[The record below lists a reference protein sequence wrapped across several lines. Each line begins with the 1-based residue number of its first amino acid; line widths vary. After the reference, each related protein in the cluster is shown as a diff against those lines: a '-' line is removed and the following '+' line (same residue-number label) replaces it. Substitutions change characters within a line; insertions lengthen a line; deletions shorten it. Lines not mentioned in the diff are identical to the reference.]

1 MSACWHE
8 RGNVDAHFH
17 PSISAGPLTAH
28 DLDDVDFSSDF
39 DVIERVTD
47 ADVHAPARPHA
58 CVPSP
63 ASSAP
68 VLASSQLPDS
78 RSISQRMLRLL
89 QRHRGKKGHAA
100 AALRSP
106 LAAGAIEQSADDA
119 MEDSEEDFAAQMDGI
134 SGSSGE
140 DEGEGN
146 WSFSL
151 AGSKKASKSRDPP
164 QKKVRPIRKSAYEDP
179 DIIVVTSSP

>member
-1 MSACWHE
+1 MRLTRLSKEQVTVGDGNRVECGFVKKVTKKKAASAKTPK
-8 RGNVDAHFH
+8 A
-17 PSISAGPLTAH
+17 S
-28 DLDDVDFSSDF
+28 
-39 DVIERVTD
+39 
-47 ADVHAPARPHA
+47 
-58 CVPSP
+58 VPSAKKP
-63 ASSAP
+63 ATSARGT
-68 VLASSQLPDS
+68 ASN
-78 RSISQRMLRLL
+78 
-89 QRHRGKKGHAA
+89 RGTSKGK
-100 AALRSP
+100 RKFSV
-106 LAAGAIEQSADDA
+106 SDDDA

-164 QKKVRPIRKSAYEDP
+164 QKKVRPIRKKSAYEDP